1 VVAAKYMHD
10 GIEKIVV
17 FIVIALGILFLVY
30 IVSWDGQRNLLRLG
44 VAVALVIG
52 ALSVFLKYRK

>member
-10 GIEKIVV
+10 EIEKIVV

-30 IVSWDGQRNLLRLG
+30 IVSWEGQRDLPRLG
-44 VAVALVIG
+44 IAVTLVIG